1 MTNPI
6 NTSLDQNSYIPLYI
20 QISNILTKSISE
32 GSLKPGEQ
40 LPSEKELVQTYGVSR
55 ITATKALDELVKAS
69 LAYRE
74 QGRGTFVALPFL
86 NNFSFNSSF
95 TEDMLALGLS
105 PSSRLVS
112 LGVEQADQTT
122 IEKLR
127 MPTDV
132 DYYRLV
138 RIRLANNNPIVIQNA
153 YLQKDLYPDLDQIDF
168 EQQYLFDVMRK
179 NYGYQPTW
187 GDAIVEAGAATAEEA
202 KYLEVEIGVPVLII
216 WHLTLDERFT
226 PLEFVRSVYRSD
238 RFSFSTGRNP
248 LRNSSLENS

>member
-1 MTNPI
+1 
-6 NTSLDQNSYIPLYI
+6 
-20 QISNILTKSISE
+20 
-32 GSLKPGEQ
+32 
-40 LPSEKELVQTYGVSR
+40 
-55 ITATKALDELVKAS
+55 
-69 LAYRE
+69 
-74 QGRGTFVALPFL
+74 
-86 NNFSFNSSF
+86 
-95 TEDMLALGLS
+95 MLALGLS

-112 LGVEQADQTT
+112 LSVEQADQTT